1 MNIRNMIFKNLK
13 NLVVNNTVVFVI
25 IMLALVVSTVT
36 VTYIVVK
43 TDSNSDYVD
52 NSQMDLDSIR
62 LKSDEDIA
70 VSDDIFKRISEHCK
84 NDDRVLS
91 CECNFNSE
99 DGEMITCFVY
109 NEQKLLHEQLDKM
122 AFASGRALTDDE
134 ISGGKNVYVSVGL
147 SYTAGEIDLDGV
159 TYECVGRS
167 SRNGE
172 TNGYIPQLSALNN
185 KLVPVSY
192 NILYDHDLSISEF
205 GEIMGELE
213 KEFPEFKV
221 ENQADFQNENY
232 SRRLNKDNIFLLL
245 VAFIAVIACA
255 YIYTYIL
262 QKRLGEICIF
272 KICGASRQQLVGMFT
287 IEMCCILLL
296 QYVLSFAVVKFI
308 LIPFIREYDFAFVY
322 FFSAKHLII
331 SYSLFTF
338 ITLIV
343 FFPLLLRYCGKYA
356 MTLKQER
363 KG

>member
-1 MNIRNMIFKNLK
+1 MNIRDMIFKNLK
-13 NLVVNNTVVFVI
+13 NLVVNNKVVFI
-25 IMLALVVSTVT
+25 IMTLALVVSTVT

-52 NSQMDLDSIR
+52 NSQMALDSIR
-62 LKSDEDIA
+62 LKSDEGIAITDDIA
-70 VSDDIFKRISEHCK
+70 KRLSEHCEK
-84 NDDRVLS
+84 DDMILE
-91 CECNFNSE
+91 CTCNFYSE
-99 DGEMITCFVY
+99 DEAMLTCFVY
-109 NEQKLLHEQLDKM
+109 NEEQLLHEQLDKM

-134 ISGGKNVYVSVGL
+134 ISGGENVYVSVGL
-147 SYTAGEIDLDGV
+147 SYTAGEINLDGV

-172 TNGYIPQLSALNN
+172 TNGYIPKLSALKN

-205 GEIMGELE
+205 GKIMGDLE

-232 SRRLNKDNIFLLL
+232 SRRLNKDNVYLLL
-245 VAFIAVIACA
+245 VAFIAIIACA

-262 QKRLGEICIF
+262 QQRLGEICIF
-272 KICGASRQQLVGMFT
+272 KICGASRRQLAGMFT
-287 IEMCCILLL
+287 VEMCCILLL
-296 QYVLSFAVVKFI
+296 QYVLSFSVVKFI

-343 FFPLLLRYCGKYA
+343 FLPLLLRYCGKNA
-356 MTLKQER
+356 MALKQER